1 MKRGTVTK
9 RDSKAVLVYFPT
21 EIIPLIDQAVEQQDS
36 DRSKFIRN
44 AVREKLGIGK
54 ARQNPEAA

>member
-1 MKRGTVTK
+1 MKRGTITK
-9 RDSKAVLVYFPT
+9 RAAKAVLVYFPH

-44 AVREKLGIGK
+44 AVREKLGIGPK
-54 ARQNPEAA
+54 RAGSEAA